1 MGFGNHDGHGEVM
14 IGGSMEN
21 KRLHDALEASI
32 GLEQKGYD
40 HYTQALAEA
49 KNPLTKKLFATLAEQ
64 ELEHMRR
71 IRELFEKEAGKDSCD
86 IIPGTALE
94 MIVKEVFD
102 GFSKDDRSAWD
113 VDVSSAYE
121 HAMHLE
127 QESIDMYSSFA
138 AESANAPEKRF
149 FQELEKEEGKHLT
162 ALQNV
167 YHYLTHTADWFES
180 TESETWN
187 WMNT

>member
-1 MGFGNHDGHGEVM
+1 MGTEGL
-14 IGGSMEN
+14 
-21 KRLHDALEASI
+21 KDALQASL

-40 HYTQALAEA
+40 HYQKALADA
-49 KNPLTKKLFATLAEQ
+49 KNPLTQKLFTTLAEQ

-71 IRELFEKEAGKDSCD
+71 IRELFEEGEKETTAAT
-86 IIPGTALE
+86 IPGEALE
-94 MIVKEVFD
+94 MVVKEIFD
-102 GFSKDDRSAWD
+102 SFSKDDRSDWD
-113 VDVSSAYE
+113 IDVASGYE

-127 QESIDMYSSFA
+127 QESIDMYSSFTS
-138 AESANAPEKRF
+138 ESADASEKDF
-149 FQELEKEEGKHLT
+149 FQALKEEEVKHLT

-167 YHYLTHTADWFES
+167 YHYLKATSDWFES

>member
-1 MGFGNHDGHGEVM
+1 MTGDPMDKKG
-14 IGGSMEN
+14 
-21 KRLHDALEASI
+21 LHDALEASI

-40 HYTQALAEA
+40 HYTQALADA
-49 KNPLTKKLFATLAEQ
+49 RNPLTKKLFTVLADQ
-64 ELEHMRR
+64 ERAHIQR
-71 IRELFEKEAGKDSCD
+71 IRELFEAGEAKVSGDT
-86 IIPGTALE
+86 IPGEALE
-94 MIVKEVFD
+94 MIVKDVFD
-102 GFSKDDRSAWD
+102 EFSKDDRSAWD

-127 QESIDMYSSFA
+127 QESIDIYRSFA
-138 AESANAPEKRF
+138 AESANTPEKRF
-149 FQELEKEEGKHLT
+149 FQELQQEEVKHLT

-167 YHYLTHTADWFES
+167 YHYLNHTADWFES